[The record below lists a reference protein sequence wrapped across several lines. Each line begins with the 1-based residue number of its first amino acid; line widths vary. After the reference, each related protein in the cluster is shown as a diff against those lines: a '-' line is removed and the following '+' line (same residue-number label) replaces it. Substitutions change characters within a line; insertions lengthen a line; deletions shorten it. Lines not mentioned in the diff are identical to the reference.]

1 VSDSSCEYSAGC
13 NVGDIYTLP
22 NECFGWVIEIDNYCC
37 DVEWDNTCVELYQY
51 CEDGWSGPTDV
62 TEFRNDLITY
72 PNPTSDYIYVNK
84 KVTLTVFNMLGD
96 IVVYGKDIN
105 VLDMSTLNSGVYNI
119 LIEYNNLKINRK
131 VIKQ

>member
-1 VSDSSCEYSAGC
+1 VPDSSCEYSAGC

-51 CEDGWSGPTDV
+51 CQDGWSGPTDI

-84 KVTLTVFNMLGD
+84 EVDLE
-96 IVVYGKDIN
+96 
-105 VLDMSTLNSGVYNI
+105 VYNI
-119 LIEYNNLKINRK
+119 LGELVISKNKTNLLNMSNLTKGLYTVVIKYNNIEINKRI
-131 VIKQ
+131 IKQ